1 MELMNSNGNS
11 LGSLIGAP
19 HDSPNGKHDALL
31 GTASQ
36 DEKQYSN
43 GSDPLKI
50 PFGLPFNVNDFSTS
64 VADVLY
70 SSPVGT
76 ISRMPHDLLSGGNA
90 GHTPSTSPQTSSSA
104 GSGHHQFPFMGALCG
119 RCESNAI
126 SRCLDCND
134 MLCDKCVSSHRLS
147 PDFADHCVTNL
158 NNSPIFGSNIAFS
171 NNCNEKFATQEP
183 FCAIHK
189 ESLRNGYVCENC
201 KTIIC
206 QECMLLGEH
215 KDHSCIPVKN
225 VTEGARDKMMAII
238 ESGKLG
244 TKYIKAGI
252 DRAVISSQAVERD
265 ASEITIRI
273 RKAMRHFILA
283 AEDRERVLLERV
295 EKYRLQRLN
304 ILSDQM
310 TGLRSAL
317 SGLATAS
324 ENLNK
329 ALDMIHNMTPLDV
342 ASLLTKGEAQMERF
356 AAMYKSLQ
364 PKEEFL
370 YFLPPNFDLLQEIRT
385 QGEVLTTFQKNP
397 VLTSAS
403 VAVPPNPQ
411 AVRRNSV
418 RSQHEND
425 FEPIAPPFNNILS
438 YSIPNCKNHVVVK
451 PALGPTLTFGFDGH
465 EDGQLSRAWGL
476 CTDKDGNIIVADR
489 RNNRIQVFSSDGSL
503 NLKFGTKGSG
513 NGQFDLP
520 AGVST
525 DSQNQIVVADKDNH
539 RVQVFTA
546 TGTFV
551 RKFGSFGKECGQF
564 QYPWDIAVNS
574 KGEMLVTDS
583 RNHRIQ
589 LFSND
594 GQFISRFTFDGVNH
608 CRYLK
613 GFTTPRGVCFT
624 PSGQVLVTDFEN
636 HRLLLIDSGLT
647 KIKAVKGH
655 EGSGTGCFCRPSGI
669 CCDDDGN
676 VIVADS
682 KNQRV
687 LIFTPQLEFLWAIEI
702 KSSFVNVHGMGGTDD
717 KDRPS
722 DVALLPDGRLVIM
735 VETSPDCRDQ
745 CSPQKTF
752 IQIY

>member
-11 LGSLIGAP
+11 VNLQQ
-19 HDSPNGKHDALL
+19 SPNQKHSNELPL
-31 GTASQ
+31 TSTQ
-36 DEKQYSN
+36 DDKPYSN
-43 GSDPLKI
+43 GTDALKI
-50 PFGLPFNVNDFSTS
+50 PFGIGFDFPTS

-70 SSPVGT
+70 SAPVGT
-76 ISRMPHDLLSGGNA
+76 ISRMPHDLLGSI
-90 GHTPSTSPQTSSSA
+90 HTPSTSPQTSSSA
-104 GSGHHQFPFMGALCG
+104 GSGNTFLFLGALCG
-119 RCESNAI
+119 RCDARAV

-134 MLCDKCVSSHRLS
+134 MLCDKCVSTHRLS
-147 PDFADHCVTNL
+147 PDFADHCISNL
-158 NNSPIFGSNIAFS
+158 NNSPVFNLNVAFNSND
-171 NNCNEKFATQEP
+171 KMTQEP
-183 FCAIHK
+183 FCAFHK
-189 ESLRNGYVCENC
+189 ESLRNGFVCENC

-206 QECMLLGEH
+206 QECMVVGEH
-215 KDHSCIPVKN
+215 KDHTCVPVKN
-225 VTEGARDKMMAII
+225 VTEGAKEKMMAIM

-317 SGLATAS
+317 SGLAHVS

-329 ALDMIHNMTPLDV
+329 ALDILPTLSPLDV
-342 ASLLTKGEAQMERF
+342 ASFLTKGETQMERF

-385 QGEVLTTFQKNP
+385 QGEVLTTFQRNP
-397 VLTSAS
+397 VLTTAS
-403 VAVPPNPQ
+403 AVPPTTSQ
-411 AVRRNSV
+411 AVRRNSL
-418 RSQHEND
+418 RTPQD
-425 FEPIAPPFNNILS
+425 PDWEPIVPASFSNILS
-438 YSIPNCKNHVVVK
+438 YSIPNCKSHVVVK
-451 PALGPTLTFGFDGH
+451 PALGPSITFGFDGH

-476 CTDKDGNIIVADR
+476 CTDKDGNVIVADR
-489 RNNRIQVFSSDGSL
+489 RNNRIQVFSCEGVFK
-503 NLKFGTKGSG
+503 LKFGQKGSG

-546 TGTFV
+546 NGVFV

-574 KGEMLVTDS
+574 KDEMLVTDS

-589 LFSND
+589 
-594 GQFISRFTFDGVNH
+594 
-608 CRYLK
+608 
-613 GFTTPRGVCFT
+613 
-624 PSGQVLVTDFEN
+624 
-636 HRLLLIDSGLT
+636 
-647 KIKAVKGH
+647 
-655 EGSGTGCFCRPSGI
+655 
-669 CCDDDGN
+669 
-676 VIVADS
+676 VIVSSIVVIS
-682 KNQRV
+682 KLTV
-687 LIFTPQLEFLWAIEI
+687 SFQL
-702 KSSFVNVHGMGGTDD
+702 
-717 KDRPS
+717 
-722 DVALLPDGRLVIM
+722 
-735 VETSPDCRDQ
+735 
-745 CSPQKTF
+745 
-752 IQIY
+752 

>member
-1 MELMNSNGNS
+1 MNSNGNS
-11 LGSLIGAP
+11 HNLQE
-19 HDSPNGKHDALL
+19 SPNQKLSNEPPL
-31 GTASQ
+31 TNTQ
-36 DEKQYSN
+36 EEKPYSN
-43 GSDPLKI
+43 GTDPLTI
-50 PFGLPFNVNDFSTS
+50 PFGMSFNINEFSTS
-64 VADVLY
+64 VVDVLY

-76 ISRMPHDLLSGGNA
+76 ISRMPHEGLS
-90 GHTPSTSPQTSSSA
+90 HTPSTSPQTSSSG
-104 GSGHHQFPFMGALCG
+104 GSGNTFPFVAALCG
-119 RCESNAI
+119 RCDAHAV

-134 MLCDKCVSSHRLS
+134 MLCDKCVSTHRLS
-147 PDFADHCVTNL
+147 PDFADHCITNL
-158 NNSPIFGSNIAFS
+158 NTSPIFNSNIAFNS
-171 NNCNEKFATQEP
+171 IDKLTQEP

-189 ESLRNGYVCENC
+189 ESLRNGFVCENC

-206 QECMLLGEH
+206 QECMLLGDHKEH
-215 KDHSCIPVKN
+215 TCIPVKN
-225 VTEGARDKMMAII
+225 VTEGAKEKMMVII

-304 ILSDQM
+304 VLSDQM

-317 SGLATAS
+317 SGLAHAS

-329 ALDMIHNMTPLDV
+329 ALDILPTLSPLDV
-342 ASLLTKGEAQMERF
+342 ASFLTKGETQMERF

-385 QGEVLTTFQKNP
+385 QGEVLTTFQRNP
-397 VLTSAS
+397 VLPSAS
-403 VAVPPNPQ
+403 VIPPNNQ
-411 AVRRNSV
+411 AVRRNSL
-418 RSQHEND
+418 RTREQDPEW
-425 FEPIAPPFNNILS
+425 EPLAAQTPFNNILS
-438 YSIPNCKNHVVVK
+438 YSIPNCKSHVVVK
-451 PALGPTLTFGFDGH
+451 PALGPTITFGFDGH

-476 CTDKDGNIIVADR
+476 CTDKDGNVIVADR
-489 RNNRIQVFSSDGSL
+489 RNNRIQVFSCEGVFKL
-503 NLKFGTKGSG
+503 TFGQKGSA

-525 DSQNQIVVADKDNH
+525 DAQNQIVVADKDNH

-546 TGTFV
+546 SGVFV

-589 LFSND
+589 VSLENVLFFVHSSNFV
-594 GQFISRFTFDGVNH
+594 GGS
-608 CRYLK
+608 
-613 GFTTPRGVCFT
+613 
-624 PSGQVLVTDFEN
+624 EN
-636 HRLLLIDSGLT
+636 
-647 KIKAVKGH
+647 
-655 EGSGTGCFCRPSGI
+655 
-669 CCDDDGN
+669 
-676 VIVADS
+676 
-682 KNQRV
+682 
-687 LIFTPQLEFLWAIEI
+687 
-702 KSSFVNVHGMGGTDD
+702 
-717 KDRPS
+717 
-722 DVALLPDGRLVIM
+722 
-735 VETSPDCRDQ
+735 SP
-745 CSPQKTF
+745 
-752 IQIY
+752 